1 MKQTKNGIRTDTFAL
16 FANASFARSGARY
29 LFFFVSAIILLSP
42 SLHAAQDWAWFDHF
56 VQFGSGADD
65 RAISWALRQYIE
77 RERKQQEA
85 QDRRSAA
92 ERKGAVDESS

>member
-1 MKQTKNGIRTDTFAL
+1 MVAWATGKETFQQ
-16 FANASFARSGARY
+16 RR
-29 LFFFVSAIILLSP
+29 VSVRLP
-42 SLHAAQDWAWFDHF
+42 VGDWAWFDHF
-56 VQFGSGADD
+56 VKFGSEADD